1 MISYFTRLNY
11 NFANKYYLTASFRGD
26 TSSLF
31 GHENRW
37 GYFPSISA
45 AWTISMKIFI
55 KLLLVIVQ
63 LLKMSKLGY
72 GGNNNIS
79 GIINMLQ

>member
-26 TSSLF
+26 ASSLF
-31 GHENRW
+31 GPENRW

-45 AWTISMKIFI
+45 AWTVSNEDFI
-55 KLLLVIVQ
+55 KLLLVIV
-63 LLKMSKLGY
+63 LH
-72 GGNNNIS
+72 
-79 GIINMLQ
+79 